1 MDAIICVGLTCMT
14 RVRDMPP
21 WVIMICIATLSGEM
35 APPKS
40 QKPGAAPTQRTSFL
54 APLPGRQSVVPLA
67 RPLVESLAGDDTLAG
82 LMARIRASQAR
93 LDALADVLPGLLRQ
107 HLRAGPLDD
116 DGWTILAANSAVA
129 SKLRHLLP
137 TLAETLVAK
146 GWQAT
151 SIRIKVQSTQAP
163 GR

>member
-1 MDAIICVGLTCMT
+1 
-14 RVRDMPP
+14 MPP
-21 WVIMICIATLSGEM
+21 WVIMICIATLSREM
-35 APPKS
+35 APPRPT
-40 QKPGAAPTQRTSFL
+40 KPNASIRPQAFY
-54 APLPGRQSVVPLA
+54 APLPRPSSVPLA
-67 RPLVESLAGDDTLAG
+67 RPLGDSLAGDDGLSSLLA
-82 LMARIRASQAR
+82 RVRASQAR

-151 SIRIKVQSTQAP
+151 SIRVKVQSTLTP
-163 GR
+163 GRK

>member
-1 MDAIICVGLTCMT
+1 
-14 RVRDMPP
+14 
-21 WVIMICIATLSGEM
+21 M
-35 APPKS
+35 APPRPD
-40 QKPGAAPTQRTSFL
+40 KPAARPRSGLL
-54 APLPGRQSVVPLA
+54 APLPHRPSVAPLA
-67 RPLVESLAGDDTLAG
+67 RPLSDSLASDDHLGSLLA
-82 LMARIRASQAR
+82 RVRASQAR

-137 TLAETLVAK
+137 MLAEALLAK

-151 SIRIKVQSTQAP
+151 AIRVKVQSKQLP

>member
-1 MDAIICVGLTCMT
+1 
-14 RVRDMPP
+14 
-21 WVIMICIATLSGEM
+21 M
-35 APPKS
+35 APPRPD
-40 QKPGAAPTQRTSFL
+40 KPAPPAATPRPRAFY
-54 APLPGRQSVVPLA
+54 APLPGRQSVAPLA
-67 RPLVESLAGDDTLAG
+67 RPLGESLAGDDSLAG
-82 LMARIRASQAR
+82 LLARVRASQAR

-116 DGWTILAANSAVA
+116 EGWTILAANSAVA

-151 SIRIKVQSTQAP
+151 SIRVKVQSTQAP

>member
-1 MDAIICVGLTCMT
+1 
-14 RVRDMPP
+14 
-21 WVIMICIATLSGEM
+21 M
-35 APPKS
+35 APPRPDKT
-40 QKPGAAPTQRTSFL
+40 AAPPPRAFY
-54 APLPGRQSVVPLA
+54 APPPKASVVPLA
-67 RPLVESLAGDDTLAG
+67 RPLGESLARDDTLG
-82 LMARIRASQAR
+82 SLLARVRASQAR

-116 DGWTILAANSAVA
+116 EGGTILAANSAVA

-151 SIRIKVQSTQAP
+151 AIRVKVQSTQAP
-163 GR
+163 AGK

>member
-1 MDAIICVGLTCMT
+1 
-14 RVRDMPP
+14 
-21 WVIMICIATLSGEM
+21 M
-35 APPKS
+35 APPKT
-40 QKPGAAPTQRTSFL
+40 QKPVAPRPQAFYS
-54 APLPGRQSVVPLA
+54 PLPGRQSVTPLA
-67 RPLVESLAGDDTLAG
+67 RPLGESLAGDDSLAG
-82 LMARIRASQAR
+82 LMARVRASQAR

-116 DGWTILAANSAVA
+116 DGWTLLAANSAVA

-151 SIRIKVQSTQAP
+151 AIRVKVQSTLAP
-163 GR
+163 GRK

>member
-1 MDAIICVGLTCMT
+1 
-14 RVRDMPP
+14 
-21 WVIMICIATLSGEM
+21 M
-35 APPKS
+35 APPRPD
-40 QKPGAAPTQRTSFL
+40 KPADKPAAPPPRAFY
-54 APLPGRQSVVPLA
+54 APPPKASVVPLA
-67 RPLVESLAGDDTLAG
+67 RPLGESLARDDTLG
-82 LMARIRASQAR
+82 SLLARVRASQAR

-151 SIRIKVQSTQAP
+151 AIRVKVQSTLAP
-163 GR
+163 GRK

>member
-1 MDAIICVGLTCMT
+1 
-14 RVRDMPP
+14 
-21 WVIMICIATLSGEM
+21 M
-35 APPKS
+35 APPGPPKS
-40 QKPGAAPTQRTSFL
+40 DDRNTRPAFYAPPRHKTST
-54 APLPGRQSVVPLA
+54 VPLA
-67 RPLVESLAGDDTLAG
+67 RPLEDSLAKDDTLAG
-82 LMARIRASQAR
+82 LLARVRASQAR

-137 TLAETLVAK
+137 TLAETLLAK

-151 SIRIKVQSTQAP
+151 SIRVKVQSTHAP
-163 GR
+163 VR

>member
-1 MDAIICVGLTCMT
+1 
-14 RVRDMPP
+14 
-21 WVIMICIATLSGEM
+21 M
-35 APPKS
+35 APPRP
-40 QKPGAAPTQRTSFL
+40 QKPADKPAATPRPRAFY
-54 APLPGRQSVVPLA
+54 APPKPPSVVPLA
-67 RPLVESLAGDDTLAG
+67 RPLGESLARDDSLAS
-82 LMARIRASQAR
+82 LLARVRGSQAR

-116 DGWTILAANSAVA
+116 DGWTILAANAAVA

-151 SIRIKVQSTQAP
+151 SIRVKVQSTLAP
-163 GR
+163 SR

>member
-1 MDAIICVGLTCMT
+1 
-14 RVRDMPP
+14 
-21 WVIMICIATLSGEM
+21 M
-35 APPKS
+35 APPRP
-40 QKPGAAPTQRTSFL
+40 QKPADKPAATPRPQAFYAPPKPPT
-54 APLPGRQSVVPLA
+54 VVPLA
-67 RPLVESLAGDDTLAG
+67 RPLGESLARDDSLSSLLA
-82 LMARIRASQAR
+82 RVRASQAR

-116 DGWTILAANSAVA
+116 DGWTILAANAAVA

-151 SIRIKVQSTQAP
+151 SIRVKVQSTLAP
-163 GR
+163 SR

>member
-1 MDAIICVGLTCMT
+1 
-14 RVRDMPP
+14 
-21 WVIMICIATLSGEM
+21 M
-35 APPKS
+35 APTRPD
-40 QKPGAAPTQRTSFL
+40 KPADKPAAPPPRAFY
-54 APLPGRQSVVPLA
+54 APPPKASVVPLA
-67 RPLVESLAGDDTLAG
+67 RPLGESLARDDTLG
-82 LMARIRASQAR
+82 SLLARVRASQAR

-151 SIRIKVQSTQAP
+151 SIRVKVQSTQAP
-163 GR
+163 AGK

>member
-1 MDAIICVGLTCMT
+1 
-14 RVRDMPP
+14 
-21 WVIMICIATLSGEM
+21 M
-35 APPKS
+35 APPRPD
-40 QKPGAAPTQRTSFL
+40 KPGDKPRPPSFFT
-54 APLPGRQSVVPLA
+54 PLKNRQTVVPLA
-67 RPLVESLAGDDTLAG
+67 RPLGESLARDDGLSSLLA
-82 LMARIRASQAR
+82 RVRASQAR

-137 TLAETLVAK
+137 TLEETLVAK

-151 SIRIKVQSTQAP
+151 SIRVKVQSTLAP

>member
-1 MDAIICVGLTCMT
+1 
-14 RVRDMPP
+14 
-21 WVIMICIATLSGEM
+21 M
-35 APPKS
+35 APPK
-40 QKPGAAPTQRTSFL
+40 PHLPRTQGFY
-54 APLPGRQSVVPLA
+54 APLPSRQSVVPLA
-67 RPLVESLAGDDTLAG
+67 RPLGESLAGDGGLSSLLA
-82 LMARIRASQAR
+82 RVRASQAR

-151 SIRIKVQSTQAP
+151 SIRVKVQS
-163 GR
+163 G

>member
-1 MDAIICVGLTCMT
+1 
-14 RVRDMPP
+14 
-21 WVIMICIATLSGEM
+21 M
-35 APPKS
+35 APTRPD
-40 QKPGAAPTQRTSFL
+40 KPADKPAAPPPRAFY
-54 APLPGRQSVVPLA
+54 APPPKASVVPLA
-67 RPLVESLAGDDTLAG
+67 RPLGESLARDDTLG
-82 LMARIRASQAR
+82 SLLARVRASQAR

-151 SIRIKVQSTQAP
+151 SIRVKVQSTLAP
-163 GR
+163 GRK

>member
-1 MDAIICVGLTCMT
+1 
-14 RVRDMPP
+14 
-21 WVIMICIATLSGEM
+21 M
-35 APPKS
+35 APTRPD
-40 QKPGAAPTQRTSFL
+40 KPAAPPPRAFY
-54 APLPGRQSVVPLA
+54 APPPKASVVPLA
-67 RPLVESLAGDDTLAG
+67 RPLGESLARDDTLG
-82 LMARIRASQAR
+82 SLLARVRASQAR

-151 SIRIKVQSTQAP
+151 SIRVKVQATQVA

>member
-1 MDAIICVGLTCMT
+1 
-14 RVRDMPP
+14 
-21 WVIMICIATLSGEM
+21 M
-35 APPKS
+35 APPKTH
-40 QKPGAAPTQRTSFL
+40 KPANPPRPQAFY
-54 APLPGRQSVVPLA
+54 APLPSRQSVVPLA
-67 RPLVESLAGDDTLAG
+67 RPIGASLAGDDSLAS
-82 LMARIRASQAR
+82 LMARVRASQAR
-93 LDALADVLPGLLRQ
+93 LEALADVLPGLLRQ

-151 SIRIKVQSTQAP
+151 SIRVKVQSTQAP

>member
-1 MDAIICVGLTCMT
+1 
-14 RVRDMPP
+14 
-21 WVIMICIATLSGEM
+21 M
-35 APPKS
+35 APPRPRNPAD
-40 QKPGAAPTQRTSFL
+40 KPGAPRPQAFN
-54 APLPGRQSVVPLA
+54 APLPSRHSVVPLA
-67 RPLVESLAGDDTLAG
+67 RPLVESLAGDAG
-82 LMARIRASQAR
+82 LSGLLARVRASQAR

-116 DGWTILAANSAVA
+116 EGWTILAANSAVA

-151 SIRIKVQSTQAP
+151 AIRVKVQSTPASA
-163 GR
+163 GK

>member
-1 MDAIICVGLTCMT
+1 
-14 RVRDMPP
+14 
-21 WVIMICIATLSGEM
+21 M
-35 APPKS
+35 APPK
-40 QKPGAAPTQRTSFL
+40 PAPTRPRAFY
-54 APLPGRQSVVPLA
+54 APLPSRQSVVPLA
-67 RPLVESLAGDDTLAG
+67 RPIAASLSGDDSLAN
-82 LMARIRASQAR
+82 LMARVRASQAR

-116 DGWTILAANSAVA
+116 EGWTILAANSAVA

-137 TLAETLVAK
+137 TLVETLVAK

-151 SIRIKVQSTQAP
+151 SIRVKVQSTQAP

>member
-1 MDAIICVGLTCMT
+1 MATT
-14 RVRDMPP
+14 RP
-21 WVIMICIATLSGEM
+21 
-35 APPKS
+35 
-40 QKPGAAPTQRTSFL
+40 QKPNAAPRPPTFY
-54 APLPGRQSVVPLA
+54 APLPNRQSVVPLA
-67 RPLVESLAGDDTLAG
+67 RPLGESLAGDDSLAS
-82 LMARIRASQAR
+82 LLARVRASQAR

-116 DGWTILAANSAVA
+116 EGWTILAANSAVA

-151 SIRIKVQSTQAP
+151 SIRVKVQSTQAP

>member
-1 MDAIICVGLTCMT
+1 
-14 RVRDMPP
+14 
-21 WVIMICIATLSGEM
+21 M
-35 APPKS
+35 APPGPP
-40 QKPGAAPTQRTSFL
+40 KPNDRTGTRPPRAFL
-54 APLPGRQSVVPLA
+54 APLPHQPSVAPLA
-67 RPLVESLAGDDTLAG
+67 RPLGESLARDDTLAG
-82 LMARIRASQAR
+82 LLARVRASQAR

-151 SIRIKVQSTQAP
+151 SIRVKVQSTQAP